1 MTTDNAPATGDRAV
15 RVRIVG
21 RVQGVWFR
29 TWTTREATVRGLRG
43 WVRNRA
49 ADGTVEALFCGPEA
63 AVADMIRAC
72 WRGPSAARVTDV
84 ATHAAEA
91 PPEPGFHQLP
101 TD

>member
-1 MTTDNAPATGDRAV
+1 MTANNAPGTDERAV
-15 RVRIVG
+15 RVRIGG

-29 TWTTREATVRGLRG
+29 AWTAREATVRGLSG
-43 WVRNRA
+43 WVRNR

-84 ATHAAEA
+84 AADTAEA